1 MEDWKSKTNK
11 MQEELTKVQAEYRE
25 MERKAGNIKLIMAQK
40 SFISLFTFFSFVCRL
55 RRAEK

>member
-25 MERKAGNIKLIMAQK
+25 MERKAGDMKLILAL
-40 SFISLFTFFSFVCRL
+40 FLFTLIKEFICL
-55 RRAEK
+55 